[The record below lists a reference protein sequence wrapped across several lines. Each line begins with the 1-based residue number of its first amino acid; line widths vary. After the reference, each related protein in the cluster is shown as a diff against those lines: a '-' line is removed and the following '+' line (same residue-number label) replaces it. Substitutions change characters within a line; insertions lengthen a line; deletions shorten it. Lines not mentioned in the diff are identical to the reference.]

1 MRSVL
6 LGIAAALL
14 LQPTPA
20 AAADEVAVTPA
31 LVATV
36 QNAVRW
42 RAPAWDRQTV
52 KAVTAAVND
61 TREPATILAMAV
73 LESDMRP
80 LAVAKRRRPSDG
92 AAVVDVGLCGVACVL
107 GPGGRCTNQ
116 PVRGLTVDEL
126 KDPRRNV
133 LAAARVLQR
142 KRAVLGRRALA
153 GYNDDPDGS
162 NRYSA
167 SVRAI
172 VAAFAGVVEVAR
184 VRKRRVRELARLIA
198 AAVLKARKS

>member
-1 MRSVL
+1 MRSAL
-6 LGIAAALL
+6 LGIAVVLL
-14 LQPTPA
+14 PLVPA

-52 KAVTAAVND
+52 EAVTAAVHD

-80 LAVAKRRRPSDG
+80 RAQAKRRRPSDG
-92 AAVVDVGLCGVACVL
+92 ATVVDVGLCGVACVL

-116 PVRGLTVDEL
+116 LVQGLTVDDL
-126 KDPRRNV
+126 KKPKVNV
-133 LAAARVLQR
+133 RAAARVLQR

-153 GYNDDPDGS
+153 GYNGDPDGS
-162 NRYSA
+162 NRYGA

-172 VAAFAGVVEVAR
+172 VAAFGGAVEVAKVKR
-184 VRKRRVRELARLIA
+184 RRVRELARLIA
-198 AAVLKARKS
+198 AAVLAERKS